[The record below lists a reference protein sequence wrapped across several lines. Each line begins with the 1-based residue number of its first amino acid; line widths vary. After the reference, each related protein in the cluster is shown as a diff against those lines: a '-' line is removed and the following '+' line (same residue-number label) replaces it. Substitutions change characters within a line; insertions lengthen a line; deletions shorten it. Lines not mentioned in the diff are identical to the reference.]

1 MPRCLYIFLDEAGD
15 FAFSAKGTRYFIVG
29 SITAERPFPVYP
41 DLTELKYAL
50 AEHGTDL
57 EYFHASEN
65 AQAVRDQ
72 VFAIV
77 QRHLDGIRVDA
88 TIVEKRKTGPAL
100 QVPEKF
106 YPRMLGYHL
115 EFILRQYRL
124 ADYNSV
130 IVYTDQIPVQRNR
143 EAIKKAVKQT
153 LAKSLPTGVA
163 FQVLHHDSK
172 SNFQLQVADY
182 CTWAIYRKWA
192 RQDERSYRLIAS
204 AVCSEFDIFRTGT
217 KLYY

>member
-1 MPRCLYIFLDEAGD
+1 MPRHLYIFLDEAGD
-15 FAFSAKGTRYFIVG
+15 FAFSNKGTRYFIVG

-41 DLTELKYAL
+41 KLTELKYSL
-50 AEHGTDL
+50 AEQGTDL

-65 AQAVRDQ
+65 AQAVRDK
-72 VFAIV
+72 VFAIICEY
-77 QRHLDGIRVDA
+77 LDGIRIDT
-88 TIVEKRKTGPAL
+88 TIAEKRKTEPAL

-124 ADYNSV
+124 TDYARV
-130 IVYTDQIPVQRNR
+130 LVYTDQIPVQRNR
-143 EAIKKAVKQT
+143 EAVKKAIKQT
-153 LAKSLPTGVA
+153 MAKALPNGVA

-182 CTWAIYRKWA
+182 CTWAVYRKWA
-192 RQDERSYRLIAS
+192 RQDERSYRLIAQ
-204 AVCSEFDIFRTGT
+204 AIRSEFDIFRTGT
-217 KLYY
+217 RLYY

>member
-1 MPRCLYIFLDEAGD
+1 MARSLYIFLDEAGD
-15 FAFSAKGTRYFIVG
+15 FAFSERGTRYFIVG

-41 DLTELKYAL
+41 DLTELKYDL

-77 QRHLDGIRVDA
+77 QKHLDGIQIDT

-100 QVPEKF
+100 QVPAKF

-124 ADYNSV
+124 TDYDSV

-153 LAKSLPTGVA
+153 LAKSLPAGVA

-182 CTWAIYRKWA
+182 CIWAVYRKWA
-192 RQDERSYRLIAS
+192 KQDERSYRLIAA
-204 AVCSEFDIFRTGT
+204 AVRSEFDIFRTGIQM
-217 KLYY
+217 YY

>member
-1 MPRCLYIFLDEAGD
+1 MARSLYIFLDEAGD
-15 FAFSAKGTRYFIVG
+15 FAFSERGTRYFIVG

-41 DLTELKYAL
+41 DLMELKYDL
-50 AEHGTDL
+50 AEYGTDL

-65 AQAVRDQ
+65 AQAVRNQ

-77 QRHLDGIRVDA
+77 QKHLDGILIDT

-124 ADYNSV
+124 TDYDSV
-130 IVYTDQIPVQRNR
+130 IVYTDQIPIQRNR

-153 LAKSLPTGVA
+153 LAKSLPAGVA

-182 CTWAIYRKWA
+182 CTWAVYRKWA
-192 RQDERSYRLIAS
+192 KQDERSYRLIAA
-204 AVCSEFDIFRTGT
+204 AVRSEFDIFRTGT
-217 KLYY
+217 QLYY

>member
-1 MPRCLYIFLDEAGD
+1 LYIFLDEAGD
-15 FAFSAKGTRYFIVG
+15 FAFSEKGTRYFIVG

-41 DLTELKYAL
+41 KLTELKYDL
-50 AEHGTDL
+50 AEQGTDL
-57 EYFHASEN
+57 DYFHASEN

-72 VFAIV
+72 VFAII
-77 QRHLDGIRVDA
+77 QQHLDGIRIDT
-88 TIVEKRKTGPAL
+88 TIVEKCKTGPAL

-124 ADYNSV
+124 TDFTSV
-130 IVYTDQIPVQRNR
+130 IVYTDRIPVQRNR
-143 EAIKKAVKQT
+143 EAVKKAVKQT
-153 LAKSLPTGVA
+153 LANALPPGLT

-182 CTWAIYRKWA
+182 CTWAVYRKWA
-192 RQDERSYRLIAS
+192 RNDERPYRLIAP
-204 AVCSEFDIFRTGT
+204 AIRSEFDIFRTGARR
-217 KLYY
+217 YY

>member
-1 MPRCLYIFLDEAGD
+1 MPRSLYIFLDEAGD
-15 FAFSAKGTRYFIVG
+15 FAFSEKGTRYFIVG
-29 SITAERPFPVYP
+29 SITAERPFPVYH
-41 DLTELKYAL
+41 DLTELKYDL
-50 AEHGTDL
+50 AEQGTDL

-77 QRHLDGIRVDA
+77 QRHLDGIQIDT

-124 ADYNSV
+124 TDYDSV

-182 CTWAIYRKWA
+182 CTWAVYRRWA
-192 RQDERSYRLIAS
+192 RQDERSYRLIAT
-204 AVCSEFDIFRTGT
+204 AVRSEFDIFRTGT
-217 KLYY
+217 QRYY

>member
-1 MPRCLYIFLDEAGD
+1 MARHLYIFLDEAGD
-15 FAFSAKGTRYFIVG
+15 FAFSDRGTRYFIVG

-41 DLTELKYAL
+41 KLTELKYSL
-50 AEHGTDL
+50 AEEGTDL

-65 AQAVRDQ
+65 AQAVRDR
-72 VFAIV
+72 VFAII
-77 QRHLDGIRVDA
+77 QENLNGIRIDTTV
-88 TIVEKRKTGPAL
+88 VEKRKTGPAL

-124 ADYNSV
+124 TDYTRV
-130 IVYTDQIPVQRNR
+130 LVYTDQIPIQRNR
-143 EAIKKAVKQT
+143 EAVKKAIKQT
-153 LAKSLPTGVA
+153 MAKALPESVA

-182 CTWAIYRKWA
+182 CTWAVYRKWA
-192 RQDERSYRLIAS
+192 RQDERSYVLIAQ
-204 AVCSEFDIFRTGT
+204 AIRSEFDIFRTGT
-217 KLYY
+217 RLYY

>member
-1 MPRCLYIFLDEAGD
+1 MLRCLYIFLDEAGD
-15 FAFSAKGTRYFIVG
+15 FAFSEKGTRYFIVG

-41 DLTELKYAL
+41 DLTELKYDL

-65 AQAVRDQ
+65 AQAVRDR

-77 QRHLDGIRVDA
+77 QRHLDGIRIDA

-100 QVPEKF
+100 QMPEKF

-115 EFILRQYRL
+115 ELILRQYRL
-124 ADYNSV
+124 TDYTSV

-153 LAKSLPTGVA
+153 LAKSLPEGVT

-182 CTWAIYRKWA
+182 CTWAVYRKWA
-192 RQDERSYRLIAS
+192 RQDERSYRLIAP
-204 AVCSEFDIFRTGT
+204 AVRSEFDIFRTGT
-217 KLYY
+217 QLYY

>member
-15 FAFSAKGTRYFIVG
+15 FAFSAKGTRHFIVG
-29 SITAERPFPVYP
+29 SITTERPFPAYP
-41 DLTELKYAL
+41 KLTELKYDL
-50 AEHGTDL
+50 AEQGTDL

-65 AQAVRDQ
+65 AQAIRDQ
-72 VFAIV
+72 VFAII
-77 QRHLDGIRVDA
+77 QEQLNEIRVDS
-88 TIVEKRKTGPAL
+88 TIVEKCKTGPAL

-124 ADYNSV
+124 TDFTSV
-130 IVYTDQIPVQRNR
+130 LVYTDQIPIQRNR
-143 EAIKKAVKQT
+143 EAIKKAIKQT
-153 LAKSLPTGVA
+153 MAKALPDGVA

-182 CTWAIYRKWA
+182 CTWAIYRKWT
-192 RQDERSYRLIAS
+192 RQDLRSYKLIAQ
-204 AVCSEFDIFRTGT
+204 AVRSEFDIFRTGIRM
-217 KLYY
+217 YY

>member
-15 FAFSAKGTRYFIVG
+15 FAFSDKGTRYFMIG
-29 SITAERPFPVYP
+29 SISTERPFPAYP
-41 DLTELKYAL
+41 RLTELKYDL

-65 AQAVRDQ
+65 AQAIRNQ
-72 VFAIV
+72 VFTII
-77 QRHLDGIRVDA
+77 QEQLNGIRIDS

-124 ADYNSV
+124 TDFTSV
-130 IVYTDQIPVQRNR
+130 LVYTDQIPVQRNR
-143 EAIKKAVKQT
+143 EAIKKAIKQT
-153 LAKSLPTGVA
+153 LANALPEGVA

-182 CTWAIYRKWA
+182 CTWAIYRKWT
-192 RQDERSYRLIAS
+192 RQDVRSYKLIAQ
-204 AVCSEFDIFRTGT
+204 AVRSEFDIFRTGDR
-217 KLYY
+217 LYY

>member
-15 FAFSAKGTRYFIVG
+15 FAFSEKGTRYFIVG

-41 DLTELKYAL
+41 KLTELKYDL
-50 AEHGTDL
+50 AEQGTDL
-57 EYFHASEN
+57 DYFHASEN

-72 VFAIV
+72 VFAII
-77 QRHLDGIRVDA
+77 QQHLDGIRIDTTV
-88 TIVEKRKTGPAL
+88 VEKRKTGPAL

-115 EFILRQYRL
+115 AFILRQYQL
-124 ADYNSV
+124 ADFTSV
-130 IVYTDQIPVQRNR
+130 IVYTDQIPIQRNR
-143 EAIKKAVKQT
+143 EAVKKAVKQT
-153 LAKSLPTGVA
+153 LANALPHGLT

-182 CTWAIYRKWA
+182 CTWAVYRKWA
-192 RQDERSYRLIAS
+192 RNDERSYRLIAP
-204 AVCSEFDIFRTGT
+204 AIRSEFDIFRTGT
-217 KLYY
+217 WLYY

>member
-15 FAFSAKGTRYFIVG
+15 FAFSEKGTRYFIVG

-41 DLTELKYAL
+41 KLTELKYDL
-50 AEHGTDL
+50 AEQGTDL
-57 EYFHASEN
+57 DYFHASEN

-72 VFAIV
+72 VFAII
-77 QRHLDGIRVDA
+77 QQHLDGIRIDT
-88 TIVEKRKTGPAL
+88 TIVEKCKTGPAL

-124 ADYNSV
+124 TDFTSV
-130 IVYTDQIPVQRNR
+130 IVYTDRIPVQRNR
-143 EAIKKAVKQT
+143 EAVKKAVKQT
-153 LAKSLPTGVA
+153 LANALPPGLT

-182 CTWAIYRKWA
+182 CTWAVYRKWA
-192 RQDERSYRLIAS
+192 RNDERPYRLIAP
-204 AVCSEFDIFRTGT
+204 AIRSEFDIFRTGARR
-217 KLYY
+217 YY

>member
-15 FAFSAKGTRYFIVG
+15 FAFSEKGTRYFIVG

-41 DLTELKYAL
+41 RLTELKYQL
-50 AEHGTDL
+50 AEQGTDL

-65 AQAVRDQ
+65 AQAVRDR
-72 VFAIV
+72 VFGII
-77 QRHLDGIRVDA
+77 QEHLDCIRIDT

-100 QVPEKF
+100 QLPEKF

-124 ADYNSV
+124 TDYASV
-130 IVYTDQIPVQRNR
+130 IVYTDRIPIQRNR
-143 EAIKKAVKQT
+143 EAVKKAIKQS
-153 LAKSLPTGVA
+153 LAKLLPDGIA

-182 CTWAIYRKWA
+182 CTWAVYRKWA
-192 RQDERSYRLIAS
+192 RQDERSYRLIAP
-204 AVCSEFDIFRTGT
+204 AVRSEFDIFQTGT
-217 KLYY
+217 RLYY

>member
-1 MPRCLYIFLDEAGD
+1 MARSLYIFLDEAGD
-15 FAFSAKGTRYFIVG
+15 FAFSERGTRYFIVG

-41 DLTELKYAL
+41 ALTELKYDL

-77 QRHLDGIRVDA
+77 QKHLDGIQIDT
-88 TIVEKRKTGPAL
+88 TIVEKRKTGTAL

-124 ADYNSV
+124 TDYDSV

-153 LAKSLPTGVA
+153 LAKSLPAGVA

-182 CTWAIYRKWA
+182 CTWAVYRKWA
-192 RQDERSYRLIAS
+192 KQDQRSYRLIAA
-204 AVCSEFDIFRTGT
+204 AVRSEFDIFRTGIQM
-217 KLYY
+217 YY